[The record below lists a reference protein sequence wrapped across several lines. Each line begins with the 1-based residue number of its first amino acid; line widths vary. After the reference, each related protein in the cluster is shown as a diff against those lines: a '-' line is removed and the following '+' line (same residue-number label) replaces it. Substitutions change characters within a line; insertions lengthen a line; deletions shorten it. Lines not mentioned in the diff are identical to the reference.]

1 MNAYSRIALSVAFAV
16 FLVLSVALTGKTVF
30 AQGKDNDVEFISN
43 MDKVRGHME
52 QSLAN
57 KEKGELALSKVHAS
71 HPIAELYSLMEPEI
85 SEHDAQLNTKLK
97 SALTAL
103 SGKVDSSS
111 PTEFKQEIQSI
122 NDMLDSAAAAAVSEN
137 KRSDLQFNA
146 KVINSV
152 LSTAKA
158 EYSESVE
165 NGKVAAMVEYEDAQ
179 GFIGRAEARF
189 DAIANRLPEHQREET
204 TKFFIDLNNATTAVQ
219 EPSSIEQ
226 IIDRIITE
234 VNEGA
239 GVQGAETEQT
249 TSVQYIEN
257 AKNLLQQVSTE
268 YSKGN
273 YAQADKLAVSAYLD
287 NFEHVEGELVAAGSK
302 DLMDEL
308 EQMMRVEIRDMIKN
322 RVPQE
327 QLDSHI
333 QTIDSKLDQAIRIV
347 PEFPMSTLSA
357 VSSVIGAAV
366 MITRFRASLFSGG
379 VKNTM

>member
-1 MNAYSRIALSVAFAV
+1 
-16 FLVLSVALTGKTVF
+16 
-30 AQGKDNDVEFISN
+30 
-43 MDKVRGHME
+43 
-52 QSLAN
+52 
-57 KEKGELALSKVHAS
+57 
-71 HPIAELYSLMEPEI
+71 MEPEI

-97 SALTAL
+97 PALTAL
-103 SGKVDSSS
+103 SGKVDNSS
-111 PTEFKQEIQSI
+111 PIEFKQEIQSI
-122 NDMLDSAAAAAVSEN
+122 NDMLDSAAAAVVSEN

-146 KVINSV
+146 NVIDSV
-152 LSTAKA
+152 LSSAKA

-165 NGKVAAMVEYEDAQ
+165 NGKITAMVEYQDAQ
-179 GFIGRAEARF
+179 AFIGGAEARF
-189 DAIANRLPEHQREET
+189 DAIADRLPERQREET
-204 TKFFIDLNNATTAVQ
+204 TKFFVELKNATTAAQ
-219 EPSSIEQ
+219 EPSSIQQ

-239 GVQGAETEQT
+239 GVQGAETEQA

-287 NFEHVEGELVAAGSK
+287 NFEHVEGDLVAAGSK

-322 RVPQE
+322 RFPQE

-333 QTIDSKLDQAIRIV
+333 QAIDSKLDQAIRIV
-347 PEFPMSTLSA
+347 PEFPISA
-357 VSSVIGAAV
+357 LVAISSVIGVVIA
-366 MITRFRASLFSGG
+366 ITRFRATLFSGR